1 MNYIDITTE
10 NVKWFLPE
18 VDPWIVDN
26 ISRDRFYA
34 VGAEVSESPA
44 GAILYTIRQADED
57 EGKIGV
63 LYHLSGDEG
72 VMKALLDEY
81 AFRCEGLDINY
92 TIIETSDEKL
102 RDFLADYGFDMDE
115 SESIVLTFKVEDL
128 ESIESFKTVEIPP
141 AIRPLSQVSPIE
153 FRYFLQ
159 EYRESVNLNP
169 FFEIESTPMS
179 WYDNDVSCVSL
190 TDEGIDAAFLVHFDG
205 NNTVTTEL
213 LAGVGDNFTKK
224 IPYLLVAAAQNALYT
239 YMPDTRI
246 VVRRDGKQIKKITER
261 ILPGMKGEKAY
272 HGVFLR

>member
-128 ESIESFKTVEIPP
+128 ESIESFKTVAIPP

>member
-141 AIRPLSQVSPIE
+141 SIRPLSQVSPIE

>member
-44 GAILYTIRQADED
+44 GAIVYTIRQADED

-190 TDEGIDAAFLVHFDG
+190 TDEGIDAAFLVHLDG

>member
-1 MNYIDITTE
+1 M
-10 NVKWFLPE
+10 
-18 VDPWIVDN
+18 DN

-44 GAILYTIRQADED
+44 GAILYTIRQDDED